1 MDTSEIPHPS
11 HRVPVLGDVTGIDP
25 RAPVT
30 SLVRR
35 VRALGPIAVQKVLNT
50 EIVIV
55 SGAELVAELNDE
67 TRFAKHAG
75 PIMYSLRE
83 IMGDSLFTVLNE
95 DPNWQL
101 AHDVLAPGFTR
112 DAMAG
117 YHHTMVEVARELLA
131 RWDAMAERTHPVD
144 VTGDMTRLTLETIAR
159 AGFGYGFGSFR
170 SDRTHPFIT
179 ALTRTARYAN
189 LSAGPRSIVMR
200 RLMAG
205 SARQHRADIA
215 TVQRTVD
222 EILQA
227 RLDGTASEAP
237 DLLGR
242 MLRGTHDGTDRR
254 LDHENIREQIVSF
267 IVAGRETTSGALS
280 FALYYLTR
288 DAECLARAQAEVDAV
303 WGDRDD
309 IEPGYADIAKL
320 RYLRAVVDESLRLW
334 PTAPAYLREAR
345 AETML
350 GGKYRM
356 KRGDWA
362 MVLLPLLHRD
372 PQVWPDPDRF
382 DPERF
387 LAGQPKNRPAH
398 AYRPFGTGP
407 RACIG
412 RQFGLHEAVLALALV
427 VHRYELVADDGY
439 RLQIAE
445 SFTLKPRGFTVVP
458 RRRRRR

>member
-1 MDTSEIPHPS
+1 MDTAGIPHPP
-11 HRVPVLGDVTGIDP
+11 HRVPILGDVTGIDP

-35 VRALGPIAVQKVLNT
+35 VRDLGPISVQKVLST

-55 SGAELVAELNDE
+55 NGADLVAELNDE

-101 AHDVLAPGFTR
+101 AHDILAPGFTR

-117 YHHTMVEVARELLA
+117 YHHIMVGVARDLLA
-131 RWDAMAERTHPVD
+131 RWDTMAERQQPVD
-144 VTGDMTRLTLETIAR
+144 VTTDMTRLTLETIAR
-159 AGFGYGFGSFR
+159 AGFGYGFGSFD
-170 SDRTHPFIT
+170 SDRTHPFIA
-179 ALTRTARYAN
+179 ALARTARYAN

-215 TVQRTVD
+215 TVERTVD
-222 EILQA
+222 DILQA
-227 RLDGTASEAP
+227 RLDGTAAEAP

-242 MLRGTHDGTDRR
+242 MLSSTHAESGRR
-254 LDHENIREQIVSF
+254 LDRVNIRQQIVSF

-288 DAECLARAQAEVDAV
+288 DADCLARAQAEVDAV
-303 WGDRDD
+303 WGDSDD
-309 IEPGYADIAKL
+309 IEPSFTDVARL
-320 RYLRAVVDESLRLW
+320 RYLRAVVDEALRLW

-345 AETML
+345 AETVL

-356 KRGDWA
+356 KGGDWA
-362 MVLLPLLHRD
+362 MILLPLLHRD
-372 PQVWPDPDRF
+372 PRVWPDPDRF
-382 DPERF
+382 DPGRF
-387 LAGQPKNRPAH
+387 LAGQAKHRPAF

-412 RQFGLHEAVLALALV
+412 RQFGLHEAVLALGLV
-427 VHRYELVADDGY
+427 LHRYELRADDGY
-439 RLQIAE
+439 RLRIAE
-445 SFTLKPRGFTVVP
+445 SFTLKPRGFTVTP
-458 RRRRRR
+458 RRRR